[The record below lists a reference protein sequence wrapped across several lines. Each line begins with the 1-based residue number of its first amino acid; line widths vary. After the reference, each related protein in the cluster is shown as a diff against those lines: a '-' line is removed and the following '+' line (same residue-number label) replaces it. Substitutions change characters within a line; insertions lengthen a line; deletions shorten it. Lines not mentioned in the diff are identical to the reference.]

1 MYQVKAFEKINGEVV
16 KSNDLHKAMT
26 SNNPV
31 KLNLYNMQEGSKMTV
46 LISSNKTVMVF
57 SKTDMI
63 TFDWTKKQAN
73 AWLIESISE
82 LGYELI

>member
-1 MYQVKAFEKINGEVV
+1 
-16 KSNDLHKAMT
+16 
-26 SNNPV
+26 
-31 KLNLYNMQEGSKMTV
+31 MQEGSKMTV